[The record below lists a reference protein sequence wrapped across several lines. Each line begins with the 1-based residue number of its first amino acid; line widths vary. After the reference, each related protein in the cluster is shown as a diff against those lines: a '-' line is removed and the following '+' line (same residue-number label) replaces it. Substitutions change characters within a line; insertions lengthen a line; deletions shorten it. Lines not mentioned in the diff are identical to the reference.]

1 MLEGKALVE
10 DTDMPLKMQI
20 QAMSSA
26 SQALDLYDVF
36 DCKSIAGFIKK
47 SRRREEILER
57 GKRPKPI
64 LDLIDF
70 IRFQQLE
77 VSYIDSDAKPFTST
91 VKFSNVRSSSQS
103 ISFAHLSDTIIK
115 GIAMKTNYQWNWQSS
130 TESFV

>member
-47 SRRREEILER
+47 V
-57 GKRPKPI
+57 P
-64 LDLIDF
+64 
-70 IRFQQLE
+70 
-77 VSYIDSDAKPFTST
+77 PFLFGSPYFEYST
-91 VKFSNVRSSSQS
+91 
-103 ISFAHLSDTIIK
+103 D
-115 GIAMKTNYQWNWQSS
+115 
-130 TESFV
+130 